1 MTRLTSAGDARRLL
15 NSDRG
20 WSVYALGD
28 LTPKRFALCDC
39 YGVSGP
45 EPAAILLCRGF
56 SPPVLFA
63 IGDPAVAGGLLE
75 AVASEPVWY
84 LHVKPEMLPEIA
96 RRRRIVE
103 TRRMW
108 RMVLDAAKL
117 PAISSEGLVRLG
129 PAHAGEL
136 EKLYGEA
143 RAAGEAPGFFLPC
156 MLREGVFFGAY
167 QDGKLVAVAGTHL
180 VVPEEGVA
188 AVGNVYTRPEHRGR
202 GLATQLTGAV
212 AGELVRRGIPL
223 IALNVCP
230 ANLPALHV
238 YHRLGFTRYCE
249 FVEGLAVRRS

>member
-1 MTRLTSAGDARRLL
+1 MLDT
-15 NSDRG
+15 DRG

-28 LTPKRFALCDC
+28 LTPNRFGLCEC

-45 EPAAILLCRGF
+45 PSAAILLYRGF

-75 AVASEPVWY
+75 AVAGEPVWY

-103 TRRMW
+103 TRRIW
-108 RMVLDAAKL
+108 RMVLDAARL
-117 PAISSEGLVRLG
+117 PPLSSEGLVRLG
-129 PAHAGEL
+129 PAHADEL

-143 RAAGEAPGFFLPC
+143 EAAREAPGFFLAS
-156 MLREGVFFGAY
+156 MLREGIFFGAY
-167 QDGKLVAVAGTHL
+167 EDGELVAVAGTHL

-188 AVGNVYTRPEHRGR
+188 AIGNVYTRPAHRGR
-202 GLATQLTGAV
+202 GLATRLTGAV
-212 AGELVRRGIPL
+212 AGELVRRKVPL

-230 ANLPALHV
+230 GNRPALGA
-238 YHRLGFTRYCE
+238 YQKLGFVKHCE
-249 FVEGLAVRRS
+249 FVEGLAVAGR